1 MTFFKKAFVFL
12 IVITFS
18 TAIFIFALAKIDG
31 GPNLLHIGNSAPL
44 PDYWMEDISGMEIN
58 LNFIRKENGLLV
70 IFSCN
75 TCPFVI
81 AWEDRYPLIANQCN
95 LLQVG
100 MLAVNSNEAKRE
112 GDDSKEEMVIHAKDK
127 EYNFNYAVDRN
138 SVLAKAFGATKTP
151 QIFLFDK
158 NLKLV
163 YTGAID
169 DNLKNA
175 EQVEKPYLK
184 NAINNL
190 VAGKAIDPNVT
201 KAMGCSIK
209 KVKVGN

>member
-1 MTFFKKAFVFL
+1 
-12 IVITFS
+12 
-18 TAIFIFALAKIDG
+18 
-31 GPNLLHIGNSAPL
+31 
-44 PDYWMEDISGMEIN
+44 
-58 LNFIRKENGLLV
+58 
-70 IFSCN
+70 
-75 TCPFVI
+75 
-81 AWEDRYPLIANQCN
+81 
-95 LLQVG
+95 

-112 GDDSKEEMVIHAKDK
+112 GDDSKEEMVIHAMDK

-201 KAMGCSIK
+201 KALGCSIK